1 MRALKIATKD
11 QRPEI
16 RSRCQSLL
24 NEAERIKQMP
34 EEWVQMKKEPDFSES
49 SANIDFQPVRS
60 KGSDFKTKVVPAP
73 PPAPEPS
80 KLQSFIARQSL
91 NPESSNLQPYIST
104 PILTPAPLKPKPKP
118 TTRLREPVSTRI
130 LPIAEKV
137 LLLHASKL
145 NGFKFPP
152 WPGSPKPEEFEI
164 QDGQGPFK

>member
-1 MRALKIATKD
+1 MEAAELCMRALKIATKD

-34 EEWVQMKKEPDFSES
+34 EEWVQVKKESDLSES
-49 SANIDFQPVRS
+49 FTNINHQPVQS
-60 KGSDFKTKVVPAP
+60 KGSEFKTKFIPTP
-73 PPAPEPS
+73 PPAPE
-80 KLQSFIARQSL
+80 L
-91 NPESSNLQPYIST
+91 SNLQLYSST
-104 PILTPAPLKPKPKP
+104 PNPKPKP
-118 TTRLREPVSTRI
+118 TTRLRQPVSTRI
-130 LPIAEKV
+130 LPIAEKL

-164 QDGQGPFK
+164 QDGEEPFK